1 MNKKYWAVLIVM
13 NIIMGFCGFM
23 LMAFGFMAQ
32 IAADADNT
40 AKIFLVLAA
49 IGFVLLL
56 IFFAANRTMYR
67 VFSERSTEEING
79 RVVLAGNIT
88 AWAALVSVYIIF
100 ALL

>member
-1 MNKKYWAVLIVM
+1 MNKKYWAVLIGT

-23 LMAFGFMAQ
+23 LMAFGFVAQ
-32 IAADADNT
+32 IASDANNT
-40 AKIFLVLAA
+40 VKIFLVLSA

-56 IFFAANRTMYR
+56 IFFAANKIMYR
-67 VFSERSTEEING
+67 VFSERSTEEITD

-88 AWAALVSVYIIF
+88 AWAALICVYILF

>member
-49 IGFVLLL
+49 IGFVPLL
-56 IFFAANRTMYR
+56 
-67 VFSERSTEEING
+67 
-79 RVVLAGNIT
+79 
-88 AWAALVSVYIIF
+88 
-100 ALL
+100 